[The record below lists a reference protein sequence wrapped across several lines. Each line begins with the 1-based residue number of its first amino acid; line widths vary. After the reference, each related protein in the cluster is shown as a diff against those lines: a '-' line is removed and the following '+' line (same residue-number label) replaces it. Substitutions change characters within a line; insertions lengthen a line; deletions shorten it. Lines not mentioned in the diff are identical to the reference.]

1 MSIFSKRRRNSDDDT
16 ELNMIPI
23 MNIFLVIIP
32 FLLTSIS
39 FYHIKAISTSV
50 PAMADS
56 SQQLMKSEKIKLTVI
71 VELRQ
76 SDMRLSATSE
86 EIDPQ
91 ALEKFEELIS
101 LSQKGVYPLN
111 KLNEYLQSI
120 KLRHP
125 ASDTLILIP
134 DEAVKYESIIQAMDA
149 ARKFNSTST
158 SLFPNVVLSGSLG

>member
-1 MSIFSKRRRNSDDDT
+1 MSIFTKGRRKSDDDT

-39 FYHIKAISTSV
+39 FFHIKAISTSV
-50 PAMADS
+50 PVLADS
-56 SQQLMKSEKIKLTVI
+56 SAQSLKSDKIKLTVI
-71 VELRQ
+71 VELQ
-76 SDMRLSATSE
+76 KSNMRLSATSD

-91 ALEKFEELIS
+91 ALNKFEQLFD
-101 LSQKGVYPLN
+101 LPQKGVYPLQ

-120 KLRHP
+120 KRKYP
-125 ASDTLILIP
+125 QSDTLILIP
-134 DEAVKYESIIQAMDA
+134 DEGVIYESIIQAMDA
-149 ARKFNSTST
+149 ARTFNST